1 MAVCSTSE
9 RPAKTSHFLT
19 GSRMMGSFMETRKA
33 VEVPYCWAGVLDRQ
47 VLSPGA
53 HCLSPPTLA
62 LDMEK
67 RDSSECPLV
76 SLPLE
81 RLKAR

>member
-1 MAVCSTSE
+1 MT
-9 RPAKTSHFLT
+9 
-19 GSRMMGSFMETRKA
+19 GSFMEIRKA
-33 VEVPYCWAGVLDRQ
+33 VEVPYCWAGVPGRQ
-47 VLSPGA
+47 VLSPGV

-62 LDMEK
+62 LDVEK
-67 RDSSECPLV
+67 RDSVECPLV

>member
-1 MAVCSTSE
+1 MCSTSGH
-9 RPAKTSHFLT
+9 PAKTSHFLM
-19 GSRMMGSFMETRKA
+19 GSRMTGSFMEIKKA
-33 VEVPYCWAGVLDRQ
+33 GEVPYCWAGVLGRE

-67 RDSSECPLV
+67 RDRSECPLL

-81 RLKAR
+81 CRTAR

>member
-9 RPAKTSHFLT
+9 HPAKTSHCLT
-19 GSRMMGSFMETRKA
+19 GSRMMGSFMETKKA
-33 VEVPYCWAGVLDRQ
+33 VGVPYCWAGVLDRQ

-62 LDMEK
+62 LDMER
-67 RDSSECPLV
+67 RDSTEYPLV
-76 SLPLE
+76 SLPVELQT
-81 RLKAR
+81 AR

>member
-1 MAVCSTSE
+1 
-9 RPAKTSHFLT
+9 
-19 GSRMMGSFMETRKA
+19 METRKTI
-33 VEVPYCWAGVLDRQ
+33 EVPYCWAGVLGRQ

-53 HCLSPPTLA
+53 HYLSPPTLF

-67 RDSSECPLV
+67 RDSAERPLV

-81 RLKAR
+81 LLKAR